1 MIIVCQI
8 VPWDKPIQVSFED
21 EPGTDFNVDLKVG
34 DKIIIKGEQG
44 TDLATVIQAKSS
56 NSESCASCAAATA
69 VADPAAKAKTIF
81 LRKAHQSDVDKLA
94 KKNEQR
100 STVLKDCEELVKKHN
115 LPMKLIDVL
124 FHLDGGRITFAFTAA
139 SKVDFRQLV
148 RELAQKLHRSIRLY
162 QVGARQEVEM
172 TGDIGPCGRA
182 LCCLRFLSKLGN
194 VTTDLIFDQQI
205 AHRGVDRLSGICGRL
220 KCCLLFEEDNYKE
233 LAKDFPPQGSRVKTP
248 HGNGK
253 IIAWQILKQ
262 TGRVALDDGTIL
274 EVPIKE
280 VQQI

>member
-1 MIIVCQI
+1 MIIICQI
-8 VPWDKPIQVSFED
+8 VPWDKPIQISFEN
-21 EPGTDFNVDLKVG
+21 EPGENFNIGLKVG

-44 TDLATVIQAKSS
+44 TDLATMTEVQPS
-56 NSESCASCAAATA
+56 NPQQITVETTEDLSPQT
-69 VADPAAKAKTIF
+69 KTIF
-81 LRKAHQSDVDKLA
+81 LRKALHSDLEKLT

-100 STVLKDCEELVKKHN
+100 PAILKDCEVLVKKYN
-115 LPMKLIDVL
+115 LPMKLIDAL

-148 RELAQKLHRSIRLY
+148 RALAQKLHRSIRLY

-172 TGDIGPCGRA
+172 AGDVGPCGRA
-182 LCCLRFLSKLGN
+182 LCCLKFLSKLGN

-233 LAKDFPPQGSRVKTP
+233 LAKNFPPQGSRVKTP

-253 IIAWQILKQ
+253 IISWQILKQ
-262 TGRVALDDGTIL
+262 TVRIVLDDDTTI
-274 EVPIKE
+274 EVPVKDI
-280 VQQI
+280 QQI

>member
-8 VPWDKPIQVSFED
+8 APWDKPIQVSFD
-21 EPGTDFNVDLKVG
+21 GEPEANFNIELKVG
-34 DKIIIKGEQG
+34 DKIIIKSEQG
-44 TDLATVIQAKSS
+44 TDLATVTEVQLS
-56 NSESCASCAAATA
+56 NNQPGATA
-69 VADPAAKAKTIF
+69 TANDLGPKVKTIF
-81 LRKAHQSDVDKLA
+81 LRKALHSDLEKLA

-100 STVLKDCEELVKKHN
+100 ATVLKDCEELVKKYN

-139 SKVDFRQLV
+139 SKVDFRELV
-148 RELAQKLHRSIRLY
+148 RALAQKLHRSIRLY

-182 LCCLRFLSKLGN
+182 LCCLKFLSKLGN

-233 LAKDFPPQGSRVKTP
+233 LVKNFPPQGSRVKTP
-248 HGNGK
+248 YGNGK
-253 IIAWQILKQ
+253 IINWQILKQ
-262 TGRVALDDGTIL
+262 TVRVALDDDTIL
-274 EVPIKE
+274 EVPIKDVE
-280 VQQI
+280 QL

>member
-8 VPWDKPIQVSFED
+8 APWDKPIQVSFEG
-21 EPGTDFNVDLKVG
+21 EPGVNFNVDLKVG
-34 DKIIIKGEQG
+34 DKIIVKSEQG
-44 TDLATVIQAKSS
+44 TDLATVTEVKSS
-56 NSESCASCAAATA
+56 KPEEHTA
-69 VADPAAKAKTIF
+69 EANKELGPAAKTIF
-81 LRKAHQSDVDKLA
+81 LRKALHSDIEKLA
-94 KKNEQR
+94 KKNEQQAA
-100 STVLKDCEELVKKHN
+100 VLKDCEELVKKYN

-139 SKVDFRQLV
+139 SKVDFRELV
-148 RELAQKLHRSIRLY
+148 RALAQKLHRSIRLY

-172 TGDIGPCGRA
+172 AGDVGPCGRA
-182 LCCLRFLSKLGN
+182 LCCLNFLAKLGN

-253 IIAWQILKQ
+253 IINWHILKQ
-262 TGRVALDDGTIL
+262 TAQVALDDDTIL
-274 EVPIKE
+274 EVPVKDI
-280 VQQI
+280 QQL

>member
-8 VPWDKPIQVSFED
+8 VSWDKPIQVSFED
-21 EPGTDFNVDLKVG
+21 EPGANFNIGLKIG
-34 DKIIIKGEQG
+34 DKIIVKSEQG
-44 TDLATVIQAKSS
+44 TDLAMVTEVKSS
-56 NSESCASCAAATA
+56 KPEEHTA
-69 VADPAAKAKTIF
+69 ETSKELGPVAKTIF
-81 LRKAHQSDVDKLA
+81 LRKALHSDIEKLT
-94 KKNEQR
+94 KKNEQKPAI
-100 STVLKDCEELVKKHN
+100 LKDCEELVKKYN
-115 LPMKLIDVL
+115 LPMKLIDAL

-148 RELAQKLHRSIRLY
+148 RALAQKLHRSIRLY

-172 TGDIGPCGRA
+172 AGDVGPCGRA
-182 LCCLRFLSKLGN
+182 LCCLKFLSKLGN

-233 LAKDFPPQGSRVKTP
+233 LAKNFPPQGSRVKTP

-253 IIAWQILKQ
+253 IISWQILKQ
-262 TGRVALDDGTIL
+262 TVRVALDDDTVL
-274 EVPIKE
+274 EVPIKD
-280 VQQI
+280 VQQL